1 MRAIFGGAASLA
13 RGAQYAT
20 TDDGIHIAFTTA
32 GAGEPLF
39 WLPHY
44 LVSHVE
50 LEWEFPQ
57 GYTYRSLSRR
67 LQVIRF
73 DSRGLGLSERNADD
87 ISLEARM
94 RDIDAVARKL
104 GLERFALA
112 GIQGGGNLAASYAA
126 RYPARVTKI
135 VFQNWAPNF
144 RTDSDPARMEALR
157 VMIERDWDMFTENI
171 GGVSFGYRSQLA
183 PGYGRLVRATL
194 TQEMALRYGEELIQ
208 EDCYPLLPSIQC
220 EALVLHSERSAYA
233 SSAAARA
240 ASATIPNSR
249 LRVFE
254 GDLPEHIDQAIAA
267 IADFV
272 APLSATPETAAP
284 APPLLQESPRQPQ
297 HPVLTSR
304 ELEVLLLLVR
314 GLSNRDIAGLLFLS
328 PRTVER
334 HLENLYRKT
343 GTRNRAEAA
352 AFAVVKGLATGAEAP
367 S

>member
-1 MRAIFGGAASLA
+1 MRAIFGGTASLA

-32 GAGEPLF
+32 GDGEPLF

-50 LEWEFPQ
+50 MEWEFPQ
-57 GYTYRSLSRR
+57 GYTYRSLSHR
-67 LQVIRF
+67 LRVIRF
-73 DSRGLGLSERNADD
+73 DSRGLGLSERNVDD
-87 ISLEARM
+87 VSLEARM

-104 GLERFALA
+104 GLDRFALA
-112 GIQGGGNLAASYAA
+112 GIQGGGNLAATYAA
-126 RYPARVTKI
+126 CHPERVTKI

-144 RTDSDPARMEALR
+144 QTDSDPARMEALR

-194 TQEMALRYGEELIQ
+194 TQAMALRYGQELVR
-208 EDCYPLLPSIQC
+208 EDCYPALPLIQC
-220 EALVLHSERSAYA
+220 EALILHSERSAYA

-240 ASATIPNSR
+240 ASAAIPNSR

-272 APLSATPETAAP
+272 APLSTTPDAASLPTPP
-284 APPLLQESPRQPQ
+284 AQESPRPPQ
-297 HPVLTSR
+297 HHLLTSR
-304 ELEVLLLLVR
+304 EVEVLLLLVR
-314 GLSNRDIAGLLFLS
+314 GLSNRDIAGQLFLS

-352 AFAVVKGLATGAEAP
+352 AYAVAQGLATGAE
-367 S
+367 SRF